1 MTKNKSFYEAWV
13 KHQNTVSI
21 VINVVFIAL
30 FVFSFE
36 FFLNL
41 VEAYAYVQFLYF
53 VAGAAGAFY
62 MAISF
67 VKVEGVPERSFRD
80 KWLGRLERVLE
91 FIALGIVWYVFA
103 KGLQFS
109 DFKSALMVFS
119 GAVVLPAL
127 IFFFLRKFMASNSKN
142 VG

>member
-13 KHQNTVSI
+13 KHQTTISI

-30 FVFSFE
+30 IAFSFE

-41 VEAYAYVQFLYF
+41 VETNIYVQVLYF
-53 VAGAAGAFY
+53 LAGATGAFY
-62 MAISF
+62 TAIAF
-67 VKVEGVPERSFRD
+67 VKVEGVLKRSFKD

-109 DFKSALMVFS
+109 DFNSALTVFL

-127 IFFFLRKFMASNSKN
+127 IFYFLRKFMAGNSKD